1 MEELTPI
8 NEIKERVEQDKA
20 LNINFNRNANL
31 PGENTNKKPN
41 DTATELVE
49 NAFNQA
55 VMYQA
60 TTNENVQKDLL
71 DSAEKVVTNKL
82 GTIKSKAE
90 QEDKEAFFGNN
101 KDACECWGY
110 AEKTTNKQFVKM
122 MAIIHNAFTL
132 IWIIIGTF
140 TFAPVTFIAKKI
152 KVIFKKSWVA
162 ILLAII
168 IYLAIILTPIL
179 TSVLTIK

>member
-31 PGENTNKKPN
+31 PSENTNKKPN

-90 QEDKEAFFGNN
+90 QEDKESYFNNN
-101 KDACECWGY
+101 KDAVACWGY
-110 AEKTTNKQFVKM
+110 SEKTVNKKFVKI
-122 MAIIHNAFTL
+122 MAFIFDIFTA
-132 IWIIIGTF
+132 IWITIGTF
-140 TFAPVTFIAKKI
+140 TFAPITYVAQKIKNIAKRT
-152 KVIFKKSWVA
+152 WVA
-162 ILLAII
+162 FLLAII
-168 IYLAIILTPIL
+168 IYLAIVGVPIL
-179 TSVLTIK
+179 TSVLIIK